1 MSNNQLVDVSFI
13 KSLSDEPEYLA
24 SVMQIFM
31 DTMGGGLKKLEEM
44 VNKWE
49 DFEAIGKQAHFLKS
63 SAVIIKIKDV
73 HENLM
78 KIEHIAK
85 REEVKDDIKKSL
97 AIIVKNYKK
106 ALPELQAEAQNI

>member
-1 MSNNQLVDVSFI
+1 MSTQPFVDVSFI
-13 KSLSDEPEYLA
+13 KSLSTEPEYLS
-24 SVMQIFM
+24 SVIEIFI
-31 DTMGGGLKKLEEM
+31 DTMGNGLKKLEALVTE
-44 VNKWE
+44 WA

-97 AIIVKNYKK
+97 VIIQKNYKK
-106 ALPELQAEAQNI
+106 GLPELKAHIKD